1 MCAGG
6 SLFAN
11 IARHGLPG
19 VRVRRRMAGGDP
31 GVVVFGGGS
40 PPAVIVLDIAADR
53 TVTGSYSLTSLE
65 KLTRIE

>member
-1 MCAGG
+1 MCADG

-40 PPAVIVLDIAADR
+40 PR
-53 TVTGSYSLTSLE
+53 Q
-65 KLTRIE
+65 